1 MGMSR
6 IVWIDYAKAIGILF
20 VVMGHSYYSHPS
32 VVYIIFLFHMPLFF
46 FISGYLY
53 NVNKNCRELIHNN
66 IKTLLVPFL
75 LFNLIGLVNNC
86 LLGGARLLLGL
97 DTEWNHRLLI
107 PLCNTLIGKAEGMF
121 IGPTW
126 FLLSLFWCKNIVY
139 AFVKGGYW
147 RRIIIIITVL
157 VLLLFRF
164 YNNVY
169 YPYALDT
176 ACAGVIW
183 FTLGFMVRQYNLLF
197 DLRRQY
203 ILIIFICSV
212 ILEFLLYRLGARV
225 NYITMN
231 MGGVLGIC
239 STIVGLIM
247 IISVSKLL
255 ERFPNKYIVNVSRAS
270 ILIMC
275 MHMIIA
281 NYLNIVLHYEGG
293 LLYTFVGDLIVV
305 ILLTWVYPFVSRYI
319 PILVGN
325 RK

>member
-1 MGMSR
+1 MSR
-6 IVWIDYAKAIGILF
+6 IVWIDYAKAIGILL

-32 VVYIIFLFHMPLFF
+32 IVYIIFLFHMPLFF

-53 NVNKNCRELIHNN
+53 NVNKSYRELIHNN

-75 LFNLIGLVNNC
+75 LFNLIGLLNNC
-86 LLGGARLLLGL
+86 LLGGTRLFLGL
-97 DTEWNHRLLI
+97 DTEWKHRLLI
-107 PLCNTLIGKAEGMF
+107 PLCNTLIGKADGMF

-139 AFVKGGYW
+139 TFVKGGYW
-147 RRIIIIITVL
+147 SRIIIIITVL
-157 VLLLFRF
+157 VLLLFRN
-164 YNNVY
+164 YSNVY

-183 FTLGFMVRQYNLLF
+183 FALGFVLRQYNLLHF

-203 ILIIFICSV
+203 LLIIFIGSI

-225 NYITMN
+225 NYIATN

-247 IISVSKLL
+247 TISVSKLL
-255 ERFPNKYIVNVSRAS
+255 DHFPNKYIVNVSRAS

-281 NYLNIVLHYEGG
+281 NYLNLVLHYEGG
-293 LLYTFVGDLIVV
+293 LLYTFAGDFTVV
-305 ILLTWVYPFVSRYI
+305 ILLTLVYPFVSRYI